1 MELIPKAFMWSKYW
15 FYLIFWREKVWQR
28 LIDRI
33 PMYIHVCKGCN
44 FEYHLPF
51 HQNRFPRRAWNKMF
65 RRAQIWSLSRKH
77 LIRLR
82 VYIDLSGLLQVFMS
96 LYLGRFFIL
105 L

>member
-1 MELIPKAFMWSKYW
+1 MIINGINTQS
-15 FYLIFWREKVWQR
+15 FYVVKNCSIWYFDEKVWQR

-44 FEYHLPF
+44 FGYQLPS
-51 HQNRFPRRAWNKMF
+51 HQNRFPHRALNGIF

-82 VYIDLSGLLQVFMS
+82 VYVDSSGL
-96 LYLGRFFIL
+96 
-105 L
+105 